1 MTIKRLLLL
10 TAAVLAAIL
19 AACILVYRMLTSG
32 RVDPLALLFL
42 AAVISIGLPMVRAN
56 LFPSAR
62 DCEAEFDYH
71 VKRREAFIRQQISDK
86 LGPEACNRI
95 FTGGAP
101 SKDNGADY
109 LVSLIAEGGGRED
122 PDLQFALLSALGR
135 YHVETGDPGAAI
147 ESLTTA
153 LQSRPQDF
161 VTRINLARNYEWQG
175 SPRQALEI
183 YRRILDK
190 PDGLSRAMIKLARR
204 RMEDLETG

>member
-10 TAAVLAAIL
+10 TAAALAAIL

-32 RVDPLALLFL
+32 RVDPLTLLFL
-42 AAVISIGLPMVRAN
+42 AAVISIALPMVRAN
-56 LFPSAR
+56 FFPSAR
-62 DCEAEFDYH
+62 DCEAEFDFH
-71 VKRREAFIRQQISDK
+71 VKRQEAFIRQQISDK
-86 LGPEACNRI
+86 LGPEALNRI

-109 LVSLIAEGGGRED
+109 LMTLVAEGEGRED

-135 YHVETGDPGAAI
+135 YYVETGDPDEAI

-161 VTRINLARNYEWQG
+161 VTRFNLARNYEWQG
-175 SPRQALEI
+175 SPRQALDI
-183 YRRILDK
+183 YRRILET
-190 PDGLSRAMIKLARR
+190 PEGLSRAMIKLARR
-204 RMEDLETG
+204 RMADLEAG